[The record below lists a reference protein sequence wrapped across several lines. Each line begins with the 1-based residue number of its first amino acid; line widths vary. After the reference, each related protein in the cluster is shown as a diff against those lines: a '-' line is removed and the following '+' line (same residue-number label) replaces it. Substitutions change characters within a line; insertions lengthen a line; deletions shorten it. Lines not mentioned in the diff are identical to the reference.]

1 MNRVRLHH
9 VTEFE
14 YDGPVSESYN
24 EVHLQPQDDEAQH
37 CIGFRL
43 RTTPAT
49 APSASRDYFGNW
61 VHRFNIVQKHRR
73 LRVEAESTVMVQ
85 EPSPMLEQGVPL
97 AAVDRQREALL
108 DAHYDFLVPS
118 TYVPTPA
125 GIAPLLRAVEQ
136 ASGGGAVGFV
146 HAATALVHDGFR
158 YEKGSTHVHS
168 SVLDVLEA
176 GAGVCQDFSHL
187 LIALARSRGLPARYV
202 SGYLAPR
209 KPTDAVASL
218 EQVIGGQASH
228 AWWRFSSPTSVG
240 WAWTRRSACRHR
252 TATSAWRTVAIM
264 ATSLPSAGSIAA
276 RLASGSRWTSASV
289 PLSTTTGASACAR
302 PSSARSPSHR
312 PKPSR
317 SSSSSSSAVPS
328 APSPH

>member
-43 RTTPAT
+43 RTQPAT

-61 VHRFNIVQKHRR
+61 VHRFNIVQKHHR

-85 EPSPMLEQGVPL
+85 EPAPALEQGVTL
-97 AAVDRQREALL
+97 AALDRQGDSLL

-118 TYVPTPA
+118 TYVPSPEPV
-125 GIAPLLRAVEQ
+125 APLVSSAEQ
-136 ASGGGAVGFV
+136 ASGRTAAGFAL
-146 HAATALVHDGFR
+146 AATAVVHDNFR

-168 SVLDVLEA
+168 SVLDVLAA
-176 GAGVCQDFSHL
+176 GAGVCQDFTHL
-187 LIALARSRGLPARYV
+187 LIAVARRRGLPARYV

-209 KPTDAVASL
+209 KPTDTAASL

-228 AWWRFSSPTSVG
+228 AWAEIFVPDIGWLGLDPTLG
-240 WAWTRRSACRHR
+240 
-252 TATSAWRTVAIM
+252 
-264 ATSLPSAGSIAA
+264 
-276 RLASGSRWTSASV
+276 V
-289 PLSTTTGASACAR
+289 PASARHIRVAYGRDYGDVAPVRGVYRGQAGQRLSVDVRVR
-302 PSSARSPSHR
+302 P
-312 PKPSR
+312 
-317 SSSSSSSAVPS
+317 AVDDDGCEHVRESVIRAEPEPPPE
-328 APSPH
+328 ALPQQQQQ